1 MGWFTRVSI
10 MNRNDFIDALNLVD
24 EDNKTDTTA
33 MHHIHLVTI
42 ASFYSEEFFLKWK
55 FLGDPGPQPHHI

>member
-1 MGWFTRVSI
+1 MGWFSHVSI

-24 EDNKTDTTA
+24 EDNETDTTA

-42 ASFYSEEFFLKWK
+42 ASFYFEEFFLKWK
-55 FLGDPGPQPHHI
+55 FLCDPGPQPHHI